1 MLQNRNTF
9 PAAQPRGRRG
19 GCVGSFLP
27 TFNPGLKFCAE
38 SAHTW
43 VTTPSKNHRR
53 PQAPSVAGIQA
64 LRDSEGPLGS
74 TRHAVSKY
82 RPRACQPAETHR
94 VAGRA
99 MRGRSLGVIYPQP
112 TDLDMKTTT
121 THYLTLF
128 QQYSHTACT
137 SLRIRN
143 HSPETKAQTAIK
155 TRWCQSAIPSMSS
168 PRLSFDNP
176 NRPALHPFLKR
187 GPTLMAQWRSLAR
200 PGLQG
205 ARGDEKNLTEHGPP
219 PHHEPNKQDT
229 NSRPPAMSQAAGHP
243 SPPEC
248 WDATATGHLRLG
260 CRGSKKGRGG
270 RERIG
275 RPFPPALSD
284 RCIIHQPLPL

>member
-1 MLQNRNTF
+1 MTLYGIAHHLDFQ
-9 PAAQPRGRRG
+9 
-19 GCVGSFLP
+19 FLVQ
-27 TFNPGLKFCAE
+27 
-38 SAHTW
+38 H
-43 VTTPSKNHRR
+43 
-53 PQAPSVAGIQA
+53 
-64 LRDSEGPLGS
+64 
-74 TRHAVSKY
+74 
-82 RPRACQPAETHR
+82 
-94 VAGRA
+94 
-99 MRGRSLGVIYPQP
+99 IYPQ
-112 TDLDMKTTT
+112 TSTHRLDTATGSQRASHLLTCPSRQSITPGTGTSAKTTT
-121 THYLTLF
+121 THHLTLF

-143 HSPETKAQTAIK
+143 HSPESKAQTAIK
-155 TRWCQSAIPSMSS
+155 TRWCQSAIPSVS

-205 ARGDEKNLTEHGPP
+205 ARGEEKNLTEHGPP
-219 PHHEPNKQDT
+219 PPPRTKQTGDQL
-229 NSRPPAMSQAAGHP
+229 PPAGNESGGRAP